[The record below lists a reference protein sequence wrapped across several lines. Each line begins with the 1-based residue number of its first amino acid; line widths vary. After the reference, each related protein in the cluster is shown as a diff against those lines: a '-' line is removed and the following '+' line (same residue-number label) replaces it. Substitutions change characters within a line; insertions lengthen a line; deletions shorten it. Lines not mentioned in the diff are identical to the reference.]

1 MDRSLKK
8 QTSLLS
14 YWTARYFFILC
25 IGLLVLAA
33 AAVWWTRQ
41 QTMDSRLQTVEVLAQ
56 DIADRLNGP
65 DGTVVV
71 PPDLT
76 KLLNKRAQYF
86 QLGSGICLL
95 VTDLSGKLLYASDPV
110 TQEELPYKLNASLD
124 KALEPGIKAII
135 APIAHDEEKIG
146 QVTILQPIRP
156 LTKLT
161 DVWWAFGL
169 ALVSLT
175 ALGWLTIYLLSKKLS
190 RPIRMVASAARD
202 ISQGHYDIKL
212 DAQTKE
218 RELGELIRSFKEMA
232 GRLKQLEHSR
242 SFMLAGLTH
251 ELKTPV
257 TSVKGLIFAVRE
269 KVVQQEEADEF
280 LDIALQES
288 ARLERMVA
296 DLLDYN
302 ALAAGIVHLE
312 HDRLDASTL
321 IGEIVYQWRLLQGEL
336 IPEPALSLPEQPVY
350 IEGDSLRI
358 QQIIVNLLN
367 NSLQA
372 RHPDRALQI
381 EITLRAHD
389 EEGTAEITVCDN
401 GVGIPASEQ
410 NLVFERF
417 FRGEKKKLESR
428 GLGLGLAFS
437 KLLAQA
443 QHGDLTFD
451 RSTEAG
457 TSLTLALPLAS
468 TRQQQAADKP
478 L

>member
-1 MDRSLKK
+1 MK
-8 QTSLLS
+8 QTSMLS
-14 YWTARYFFILC
+14 YWTARYFIILC
-25 IGLLVLAA
+25 IGLLVFAV
-33 AAVWWTRQ
+33 AAVWWTKQ

-56 DIADRLNGP
+56 DIADRLDGP
-65 DGTVVV
+65 TGDVVI

-76 KLLNKRAQYF
+76 KLLEKRAHYF
-86 QLGSGICLL
+86 QLGSGICLI

-110 TQEELPYKLNASLD
+110 TQEELPYKLNDSLD
-124 KALEPGIKAII
+124 KAREPGMKAIT
-135 APIAHDEEKIG
+135 APITHQEEKIG
-146 QVTILQPIRP
+146 QVTILQPTKP
-156 LTKLT
+156 LTRLT

-169 ALVSLT
+169 ALLCLT

-190 RPIRMVASAARD
+190 RPIRMVASAARE
-202 ISQGHYDIKL
+202 ISQGHYGISL

-232 GRLKQLEHSR
+232 GRLEQLEHSR

-269 KVVQQEEADEF
+269 KVVQGEEADEF

-288 ARLERMVA
+288 VRLERMVA

-312 HDRLDASTL
+312 RDRLDASML

-336 IPEPALSLPEQPVY
+336 LQEPSLCLPEQQVY
-350 IEGDSLRI
+350 IAGDSLRI
-358 QQIIVNLLN
+358 QQIMVNLLN

-372 RHPDRALQI
+372 KHPDRALQLDI
-381 EITLRAHD
+381 ALRVHA
-389 EEGTAEITVCDN
+389 EAAEIVVNDN
-401 GVGIPASEQ
+401 GCGIPVQEQ
-410 NLVFERF
+410 SHIFERF
-417 FRGEKKKLESR
+417 FRGEKKKLALR

-437 KLLAQA
+437 KLLAKA
-443 QHGDLTFD
+443 QQGDLVFNS
-451 RSTEAG
+451 STEEG
-457 TSLTLALPLAS
+457 TSFSLLLPLADS
-468 TRQQQAADKP
+468 QHQDAN
-478 L
+478 

>member
-1 MDRSLKK
+1 MDRNLRK

-14 YWTARYFFILC
+14 YWTARYFIILC

-33 AAVWWTRQ
+33 AAVWWTKQ

-86 QLGSGICLL
+86 QLGPGICLL

-110 TQEELPYKLNASLD
+110 TQEELPYKLNPSLD
-124 KALEPGIKAII
+124 KALEPDMKAII
-135 APIAHDEEKIG
+135 APITHNEKKIG

-156 LTKLT
+156 LTNFT
-161 DVWWAFGL
+161 EVQWAIGL
-169 ALVSLT
+169 ALVSLA
-175 ALGWLTIYLLSKKLS
+175 ALGWLTIYLLSRKLS
-190 RPIRMVASAARD
+190 RPIRMVASAARE
-202 ISQGHYDIKL
+202 ISQGHYDISL
-212 DAQTKE
+212 NAQTKE
-218 RELGELIRSFKEMA
+218 RELGELIHSFKEMA

-321 IGEIVYQWRLLQGEL
+321 LGEIVYQWRLLHGGL
-336 IPEPALSLPEQPVY
+336 IPEPTLAIPDKAVY
-350 IEGDSLRI
+350 MEGDSLRI
-358 QQIIVNLLN
+358 QQIMVNLLN

-372 RHPDRALQI
+372 KHPDRPMQI
-381 EITLRAHD
+381 GISLRVH
-389 EEGTAEITVCDN
+389 EGNAEITVSDN
-401 GVGIPASEQ
+401 GIGIPVSEQ

-417 FRGEKKKLESR
+417 FRGEKKKLETR

-443 QHGDLTFD
+443 QHGDLAFN
-451 RSTEAG
+451 RSTEEG
-457 TSLTLALPLAS
+457 TSFSLTLPLAS
-468 TRQQQAADKP
+468 SKQHASDKQ
-478 L
+478 